1 MLFRDCGSCL
11 GIATHDLDA
20 DEMTVM
26 AAFPR
31 LRAAEQEM
39 EQGRLDAAAVMIIQH
54 LRENKNEPRGLALL
68 GTVAMKQGA
77 LVQSERFLRDA
88 MRLGARGL
96 EVQRT
101 LAMVLSQQERLAE
114 ALDAFERLEPHVTDS
129 QFRALKGLILDKLGR
144 NEDALEHYA
153 KVLRDDP
160 DNTQYLIGYGHA
172 LRAAN
177 RMDEAITAYR
187 HATTVDPERG
197 EGWWGL
203 AAIKSKILTDDDIV
217 TMREAL
223 QTAVDIS
230 NIIPL
235 HFALARALHD
245 REQFPEAFEHYA
257 EGNRLHSSTINYESG
272 ELTTE
277 VDTFSRI
284 FRENHFKRQPAFQ
297 LDGPTPV
304 FLISMP
310 RAGSTL
316 LEQMLDC
323 HPDIEGVGEL
333 LYIRALL
340 RSGMETYTNRG
351 CSTVDELILK
361 MSDADKEAMG
371 RDYLERASLHRHR
384 DSRYFIDKMPM
395 NWSDVLFIR
404 EILPHAKF
412 VEIRRDPLDCCFSNF
427 THCFSRAHAASSSL
441 DHMGRAY
448 VDYVRLFKHFDQVAP
463 GLICHVVYEDLVEN
477 PEHELRKVLDYLD
490 LPWDDS
496 LLRFY
501 ESDRTVRTPSAE
513 QVRRPL
519 NRSGMGA
526 WKPYEE
532 WLGPLREALGPLAN
546 S

>member
-1 MLFRDCGSCL
+1 MLRLAFDRSL
-11 GIATHDLDA
+11 ATP
-20 DEMTVM
+20 ETRTMTAL

-31 LRAAEQEM
+31 LRTAEE
-39 EQGRLDAAAVMIIQH
+39 ELEKGRLDSAAAIVIQH
-54 LRENKNEPRGLALL
+54 LRENRNEPRGLALL
-68 GTVAMKQGA
+68 GNIAMKQGA

-88 MRLGARGL
+88 LRLGERGL
-96 EVQRT
+96 DVQRM
-101 LAMVLSQQERLAE
+101 LAINLSQQERLAE
-114 ALDAFERLEPHVTDS
+114 ALDAFERLEPYVTDS

-144 NEDALEHYA
+144 NDDAIRHYE
-153 KVLRDDP
+153 KVLGPDP
-160 DNTQYLIGYGHA
+160 DNTQFLIGYGHA

-177 RMDEAITAYR
+177 RVDDAIGAYR
-187 HATTVDPERG
+187 RATEIDPERG
-197 EGWWGL
+197 EAWWGL
-203 AAIKSKILTDDDIV
+203 AAIKSKILADNDIDV
-217 TMREAL
+217 ISDAL
-223 QTAVDIS
+223 GTAVDVS
-230 NIIPL
+230 NVIPL

-245 REQFPEAFEHYA
+245 RGRYEEAFTHYA
-257 EGNRLHSSTINYESG
+257 EGNRLHASTINYESG
-272 ELTTE
+272 ELTKE
-277 VDTFSRI
+277 VETFSRL
-284 FRENHFKRQPAFQ
+284 FRQNYFKREPSFK

-304 FLISMP
+304 FLISLP

-340 RSGMETYTNRG
+340 RSAMEIYTNRG

-371 RDYLERASLHRHR
+371 RDYLERAELHRHS

-404 EILPHAKF
+404 EILPNAKF
-412 VEIRRDPLDCCFSNF
+412 VEIRRDPFDCCFSNF

-448 VDYVRLFKHFDQVAP
+448 VDYVKLMRHFDDVAP
-463 GLICHVVYEDLVEN
+463 GLVCHVVYEDLVEQ
-477 PEHELRKVLDYLD
+477 PEQELRKVLNYLD
-490 LPWDDS
+490 LPWDVS

-532 WLGPLREALGPLAN
+532 WLGPLREALGPA
-546 S
+546 SS

>member
-1 MLFRDCGSCL
+1 MLFRDCGRCL

-39 EQGRLDAAAVMIIQH
+39 EQGRLDAAAAMIIQH
-54 LRENKNEPRGLALL
+54 LRENRNEPRGLALL

-96 EVQRT
+96 DVQRT

-351 CSTVDELILK
+351 CSTVDDLILK